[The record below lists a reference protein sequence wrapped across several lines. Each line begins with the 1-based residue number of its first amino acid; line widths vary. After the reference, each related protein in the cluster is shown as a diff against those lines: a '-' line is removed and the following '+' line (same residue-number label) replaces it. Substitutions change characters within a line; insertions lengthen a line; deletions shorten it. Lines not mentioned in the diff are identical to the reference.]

1 MGRPDCLSVAV
12 CRLDLLQ
19 LCKAHRIGS
28 RGATMPVY
36 RLYTQGTLE
45 DRILQLTDQGRSM
58 ESVFSSMGSRWVL

>member
-1 MGRPDCLSVAV
+1 
-12 CRLDLLQ
+12 
-19 LCKAHRIGS
+19 
-28 RGATMPVY
+28 MPVY